1 MKCHSLFNFGHSDCS
16 VALLQTILHHI
27 YCWCAFQSKDQF
39 PEGAICMC
47 ARHFVPYQEAGKI
60 ADAVRIHP
68 EEQHS
73 FFSSIFQR
81 LCQGSR
87 PKRSLWDN
95 SGTARLSGG
104 ATLMIAGITQMIV
117 SDGFCGRTDVTA
129 WNMSAECI
137 KGLSIHKLSN
147 TKWLKTK
154 RNPKQKYITR
164 KTENVDSSRW
174 QSDTIKRDKG
184 L

>member
-1 MKCHSLFNFGHSDCS
+1 MKCHSPFNFGHSDCR
-16 VALLQTILHHI
+16 VALLETIFHHI

-47 ARHFVPYQEAGKI
+47 AWHFVPYQEARKI
-60 ADAVRIHP
+60 TDAVRIHP
-68 EEQHS
+68 EEQHY
-73 FFSSIFQR
+73 FFPSIFQR

-95 SGTARLSGG
+95 SGTASLSGG
-104 ATLMIAGITQMIV
+104 LMMAGITQM
-117 SDGFCGRTDVTA
+117 
-129 WNMSAECI
+129 SAGCI

-147 TKWLKTK
+147 TTWLKTK

-164 KTENVDSSRW
+164 NIENVDSSRW
-174 QSDTIKRDKG
+174 QSDTRKRDKG